1 VNRRTLPFA
10 GLVVGAIAA
19 LAAVYAAR
27 RLRERPRPT
36 DVELLEMLRKQLR
49 IGLDLP
55 QDTIEVTIVDG
66 VVELSGEIDTP
77 ELGDELARRAAA
89 IHGVVRVENHLHLP
103 EAPVR

>member
-10 GLVVGAIAA
+10 GLAVGAIAA